1 MLPATF
7 YKEYRAGFLDNLRK
21 AGCNEGIKKPGAKL
35 QEDEKLTCG
44 VYSPSGHNFV
54 IGTSFGSIYIG
65 NMKRDPMSN
74 RNQFNLFLARIDRVV
89 HDTENAVTSIQ
100 MTS

>member
-1 MLPATF
+1 MIGHTNGYIKIVSINKLTTTSI
-7 YKEYRAGFLDNLRK
+7 YK
-21 AGCNEGIKKPGAKL
+21 IISL

-65 NMKRDPMSN
+65 MMKRDPMSN

-89 HDTENAVTSIQ
+89 HDTENAVASI
-100 MTS
+100 

>member
-1 MLPATF
+1 MIGHSNGFIKIVSINKLTTNSI
-7 YKEYRAGFLDNLRK
+7 YR
-21 AGCNEGIKKPGAKL
+21 IISL
-35 QEDEKLTCG
+35 QEGEKLTCG

-89 HDTENAVTSIQ
+89 NNTENAVTSIQ